1 MPKFCSTCGRHAHKG
16 LCDMATLSD
25 GRSVHVSRLDSVKGD
40 VKQEIDAGKVK
51 VTNRWIKPKPKK
63 KKTARKS

>member
-1 MPKFCSTCGRHAHKG
+1 
-16 LCDMATLSD
+16 MATLSD